1 MTKFKI
7 VTYGCQINEYESE
20 QFREDLLYLGLK
32 ETDFVEDADVVV
44 FNSCA
49 VREKS
54 QEKLMSEVGY
64 VRSLE
69 KRKSKKAFSIVT
81 GCVATVE
88 ERRIK
93 RIGKDSV
100 LLVLKGSDSLEERR
114 KDVISK
120 VSELLQDASQG
131 EVPGK
136 SAGAVSFVPIIYGCN
151 NFCTYCIVPITKGRE
166 RSCPK
171 EQIISEVERLVDS
184 GVKEI
189 TLLGQNINH
198 YGRDLGVEN
207 GFTDILESVDKIKG
221 IERLRFLTAHPEDF
235 DNEIVKRLGNLK
247 HLENHFHL
255 PVQSGS
261 DRILELMK
269 RGYTR
274 EYYIDLVNEIRKYFK
289 NASFTTDIIVGFPTE
304 SEEDFLLT
312 ESLVKEIGF
321 DKVFTAAYS
330 IRPNTPAS
338 RMEQVEDAVKNE
350 RLNRLLAVEN
360 AISTEKNTSYI
371 GGTVEVLVEN
381 IDSSKAYGR
390 IPEDRLVIVENAS
403 NIATGDIIHVEVIS
417 ADAFH
422 LRGVISGER

>member
-1 MTKFKI
+1 MMKFKI

-20 QFREDLLYLGLK
+20 QFRKVFLSFGLD
-32 ETDFVEDADVVV
+32 ESNSIDDADIVL

-69 KRKSKKAFSIVT
+69 KRHSRKVLSIVT

-93 RIGKDSV
+93 RIGEDSV
-100 LLVLKGSDSLEERR
+100 IAVMKGTDPIEKRTNLL
-114 KDVISK
+114 KDVLSNLIG
-120 VSELLQDASQG
+120 SQEQEPMRVLNSG
-131 EVPGK
+131 VVGY
-136 SAGAVSFVPIIYGCN
+136 VPIIYGCN

-166 RSCPK
+166 NSRSK
-171 EQIISEVERLVDS
+171 EAIVSEVKSLVNS

-198 YGRDLGVEN
+198 YGRDLGLSS
-207 GFTDILESVDKIKG
+207 GFIEILEAVDSISG
-221 IERLRFLTAHPEDF
+221 VERLRFLTAHPADFTEDAI
-235 DNEIVKRLGNLK
+235 ERIANLK
-247 HLENHFHL
+247 HIENHFHL

-261 DRILELMK
+261 NRILELMK

-274 EYYIDLVNEIRKYFK
+274 EDYLSLVNRIRRNFGS
-289 NASFTTDIIVGFPTE
+289 ASFTSDIIVGFPTE
-304 SEEDFLLT
+304 TEEDFLLT
-312 ESLVKEIGF
+312 ESLVKEVRF

-330 IRPNTPAS
+330 VRKNTPAA
-338 RMEQVEDAVKNE
+338 RMPQVDDAIKND

-360 AISTEKNTSYI
+360 AITVEKNSSYI
-371 GGTVEVLVEN
+371 GRNVEVLVEN
-381 IDSSKAYGR
+381 LNGAKAYGR
-390 IPEDRLVIVENAS
+390 SPEDKLVIIENGGS
-403 NIATGDIIHVEVIS
+403 LKKGQIVKVRILS

-422 LRGVISGER
+422 LKGTLADG